1 MQADDGGVGTPE
13 LTSPRLQTAAR
24 PGWLSRVSEPAGRAG
39 PRRRYPPA
47 TRPGSVPFMTD
58 IVTPAGAEA
67 ARSPAAPFGRMLT
80 AMITPFAG
88 NGAVD
93 YEGAGRLAEYLVD
106 EMRNDGLVVSGT
118 TGESPTTSDAEKER
132 LLATVIEAVGDRAT
146 VVAGVGTND
155 TEHSCELARAAERAG
170 ADGLL
175 VVTPYYSKP
184 PQSGLIAHF
193 SRVADATGL
202 PNLLYDIPGR
212 TGTPIAVETLV
223 RLAEHPRIVAV
234 KDAKGDLGAGS
245 WTMARTPLVFYSGD
259 DMLNLP
265 WLSVGAAGF
274 VSVVGHIVGD
284 RLDEMIEAHGAGQVE
299 QARRIHREL
308 LPVYAGIFRNQGV
321 IMTKAALGLLGL
333 PGGPVRLPLTD
344 ATPAEI
350 ELLRQDLT
358 AGGVKLK

>member
-1 MQADDGGVGTPE
+1 
-13 LTSPRLQTAAR
+13 
-24 PGWLSRVSEPAGRAG
+24 
-39 PRRRYPPA
+39 
-47 TRPGSVPFMTD
+47 MTD
-58 IVTPAGAEA
+58 TATPAGAKA

-155 TEHSCELARAAERAG
+155 TEHTCELARAAERAG

-234 KDAKGDLGAGS
+234 KDAKGDFGAGS

-284 RLDEMIEAHGAGQVE
+284 RLHEMIDAHGAGLVAD
-299 QARRIHREL
+299 ARRIHREL
-308 LPVYAGIFRNQGV
+308 LPVYTGIFRNQGV

-333 PGGPVRLPLTD
+333 PG
-344 ATPAEI
+344 A
-350 ELLRQDLT
+350 
-358 AGGVKLK
+358 